1 MIETL
6 TFRALCWIPPR
17 AGEPRPLTEP
27 EHRHLS
33 SEQLFA
39 LGRSR
44 AENFWSAQEGRLE
57 VVPFTGVESL
67 PSYEVVE
74 VRPLLRETGGTT
86 RPGHPMSREDCQRLT
101 DELASGHARIIRT
114 LFGDPRFTHEIEL
127 THNLDDSVLPFTLT
141 FEARLE

>member
-1 MIETL
+1 MIATH

-17 AGEPRPLTEP
+17 SGEVRPLTAP

-39 LGRSR
+39 LGRLR
-44 AENFWSAQEGRLE
+44 AEDLWPAQDGRLE
-57 VVPFTGVESL
+57 VVPFTGEESL

-74 VRPLLRETGGTT
+74 VRPLLREAGGGT
-86 RPGHPMSREDCQRLT
+86 RPGQTMSREECERFT
-101 DELASGHARIIRT
+101 EELADGRARIIRALT
-114 LFGDPRFTHEIEL
+114 GDGRFTHEIEL

-141 FEARLE
+141 FEARLM